1 MRRIN
6 GARRRIMHG
15 LTRNMSNPSLAAN
28 VSTNGP
34 VKIEKILICRPNHRL
49 GNLLLITP
57 LVQEIIFTFP
67 ACKIDV
73 LVKGGIG
80 PIVFKNYKNINAI
93 IALPKKPF
101 TNLASY
107 LQGWIDIRK
116 NHYDIVFNV
125 VNDSSS
131 GRLSAQ
137 FANSTFKFVSDDNI
151 DAQLKVRDYEHIARS
166 PVQSFRKFIET
177 LGFKQGD
184 TEIPSLDI
192 KLDNAELAAGQQ
204 VLRKLVVNSRKTICI
219 YTFATGEKC
228 YSEVWWGEFYE
239 KLKAACPDYNII
251 EILPIENVSMIGFKA
266 PAFYSKDIREIAS
279 VIAGSSLF
287 IGADSGIMH
296 LASAARAATVG
307 LFSITNPNAYGPY
320 GNKSI
325 GIDTSKT
332 DIDGCLAIVQD
343 ILLQ

>member
-1 MRRIN
+1 MQ
-6 GARRRIMHG
+6 G
-15 LTRNMSNPSLAAN
+15 LTRNMSNRSFAAN
-28 VSTNGP
+28 VSANGP
-34 VKIEKILICRPNHRL
+34 VKIEKVLICRPNHRL
-49 GNLLLITP
+49 GNMLLITP
-57 LVQEIIFTFP
+57 LVQEIMLTFP
-67 ACKIDV
+67 ACKIDI
-73 LVKGGIG
+73 LVKGGIA
-80 PIVFKNYKNINAI
+80 PIVFKNYKDINAI

-101 TNLASY
+101 TNLGSY
-107 LQGWIDIRK
+107 IQGWIDIRK

-137 FANSTFKFVSDDNI
+137 FANATFKFVSDDHS
-151 DAQLKVRDYEHIARS
+151 DAQLKVGKYEHIAKS

-177 LGFKQGD
+177 LGFKPRD
-184 TEIPSLDI
+184 TEMPMLDI
-192 KLDNAELAAGQQ
+192 KLDNAELAAGEQ
-204 VLRKLVVNSRKTICI
+204 VLRRLVVNDRKTIGI

-228 YSEVWWGEFYE
+228 YSEAWWGEFYE
-239 KLKAACPDYNII
+239 KLKTVCPHHNII
-251 EILPIENVSMIGFKA
+251 EILPIENVSMIAFKA
-266 PAFYSKDIREIAS
+266 PPFYSKDIREIAS
-279 VIAGSSLF
+279 LIASCSLF

-325 GIDTSKT
+325 GIDTSKI
-332 DIDGCLAIVQD
+332 DIDGCLAIVKD